1 VVCKRE
7 RVADI
12 RHGFRRRDAARTNRR
27 RFITIE
33 SLTTAAAADLL
44 GMSSSFLTR
53 LCEKGRVP
61 SHAVGNVLHIA
72 VDDVTVIQ
80 RERARLKA
88 EARETRATA
97 EHRRRARAAAAA
109 GIE

>member
-1 VVCKRE
+1 
-7 RVADI
+7 
-12 RHGFRRRDAARTNRR
+12 
-27 RFITIE
+27 
-33 SLTTAAAADLL
+33 
-44 GMSSSFLTR
+44 M
-53 LCEKGRVP
+53 P

-80 RERARLKA
+80 RERVRLKA

-97 EHRRRARAAAAA
+97 EHRRRVRAAVTA